1 MTETTIQNLF
11 AAGAHLGH
19 RPRYWNPQIAP
30 YIYGKHNGIHIINL
44 DKTLPLLK
52 EALAFVQD
60 LTFNG
65 KTILFVGTKR
75 AATLAIREQARRCE
89 MPYVNHHWLGG
100 TLTNYRTLL
109 ASINKYKEL
118 QDVVENKGLLG
129 TMSKKD
135 AQKMRRRYLK
145 LRRNF
150 EGIKEM
156 GRHPD
161 ALFVIDV
168 GYESIAVQ
176 EAVRLGIP
184 LVAVV
189 DTNNSTDGIDYVIPA
204 NDDSINSIK
213 LCTSLFAD
221 AVIRGREEQQRQGV
235 DVVGEADE
243 AKQTVASLATP
254 LIADTD
260 DEADVRG

>member
-1 MTETTIQNLF
+1 M
-11 AAGAHLGH
+11 GH

-44 DKTLPLLK
+44 DKTLPMLK
-52 EALAFVQD
+52 DALAFVRD
-60 LTFNG
+60 LAFDG
-65 KTILFVGTKR
+65 KTVLFVGTKR
-75 AATLAIREQARRCE
+75 AASLAIRDQARRCE

-100 TLTNYRTLL
+100 TLTNYRTLRV
-109 ASINKYKEL
+109 SINKYKEL
-118 QDVVENKGLLG
+118 QDVVENKGVLG
-129 TMSKKD
+129 GMSKKD

-156 GRHPD
+156 GHLPD

-168 GYESIAVQ
+168 GYESIAIQ

-189 DTNNSTDGIDYVIPA
+189 DTNNSLDGIDYVIPA
-204 NDDSINSIK
+204 NDDSISSIK
-213 LCTSLFAD
+213 LYASAFAD
-221 AVIRGREEQQRQGV
+221 AVIEGRDERQRQGL
-235 DVVGEADE
+235 DVVAESDK
-243 AKQTVASLATP
+243 AKETVAPTAP
-254 LIADTD
+254 LIADD
-260 DEADVRG
+260 DDDAADARE